1 MQNFLRRRPWV
12 ILAAGALVQLVTGV
26 PASWGVFRQSV
37 ADGYA
42 IGGAAAAAAFSVYLF
57 FYGAGCVA
65 GGLWQD
71 KKGPRAPG
79 LAGAALVSGGFFAAA
94 FVPNGSALAFWA
106 CFAAPAGVGCA
117 LLTPAVLSCAQ
128 KWYAQRKGLAT
139 GVIGLAMGASGAFL
153 TLAGRFFIGRWGVRT
168 AFFALGALQLAVCGI
183 SAALLENPSDFK
195 APEGDGRDLSP
206 RAMLRTK
213 QYRLLTA
220 AVALAAPP
228 VLLFSPVIVELAQQR
243 GLGQAGGLWCVVAGS
258 AASAAGRLSMP
269 WLSDR
274 IGRKAADLLLYAA
287 LGGLSAAF
295 AFARG
300 WWVLAVYCA
309 LTFCYSGQAA
319 VLPAAVTDLFGQRH
333 AGVNY
338 GFAALGMSAAALALP
353 FVSRALPEGALHTAA
368 AASAAAAFACMAF
381 LKRADGRRL

>member
-1 MQNFLRRRPWV
+1 MR
-12 ILAAGALVQLVTGV
+12 
-26 PASWGVFRQSV
+26 
-37 ADGYA
+37 
-42 IGGAAAAAAFSVYLF
+42 AAA
-57 FYGAGCVA
+57 
-65 GGLWQD
+65 
-71 KKGPRAPG
+71 
-79 LAGAALVSGGFFAAA
+79 
-94 FVPNGSALAFWA
+94 
-106 CFAAPAGVGCA
+106 
-117 LLTPAVLSCAQ
+117 
-128 KWYAQRKGLAT
+128 
-139 GVIGLAMGASGAFL
+139 
-153 TLAGRFFIGRWGVRT
+153 
-168 AFFALGALQLAVCGI
+168 
-183 SAALLENPSDFK
+183 
-195 APEGDGRDLSP
+195 SP
-206 RAMLRTK
+206 LCEQAD
-213 QYRLLTA
+213 Q
-220 AVALAAPP
+220 
-228 VLLFSPVIVELAQQR
+228 LAQQR

-353 FVSRALPEGALHTAA
+353 FLSRALPEGALHIAA
-368 AASAAAAFACMAF
+368 AASAVAAFACMAF